1 MKCAKILL
9 SVPEA
14 GLGNFYPQ
22 RRSNFG
28 KGPSV
33 APQNVKVG
41 ASSMFTTPRL
51 IIVATAVAL
60 LAGCASPNP
69 YDNQGQADQS
79 SGMSKTAKYGG
90 LGALAGALAGAAI
103 DHNNR
108 GKGALIGAAVVG
120 ASAAGYG
127 YYADKQEAKLRA
139 SMANT
144 GVEVQRQGD
153 QIKLIMPGNI
163 TFATDSAAIA
173 SSFYQPLNNLANS
186 LREFNQ
192 NAIEIVGYTDSTGSR
207 QHNMDLSYQR
217 AQSVATYL
225 TSQGVSPANLS
236 ARGAGP
242 DNPIAS
248 NADVNGRAQNRRVE
262 VNLKPIPGQQYQQ
275 YQQ

>member
-1 MKCAKILL
+1 
-9 SVPEA
+9 
-14 GLGNFYPQ
+14 
-22 RRSNFG
+22 
-28 KGPSV
+28 
-33 APQNVKVG
+33 
-41 ASSMFTTPRL
+41 MFTSRRL
-51 IIVATAVAL
+51 IVVATAVAL
-60 LAGCASPNP
+60 LSGCASPNP
-69 YDNQGQADQS
+69 YDNQGQASTES

-103 DHNNR
+103 GHDNR

-127 YYADKQEAKLRA
+127 YYADQQEKKLRA

-163 TFATDSAAIA
+163 IFATDSANIA

-186 LREFNQ
+186 LKEFNQ
-192 NAIEIVGYTDSTGSR
+192 NQIEIVGYTDSTGSR
-207 QHNMDLSYQR
+207 QHNMDLSQRR

-225 TSQGVSPANLS
+225 TSQGVSGANLS

-242 DNPIAS
+242 DNPVAS

-262 VNLKPIPGQQYQQ
+262 VNLKAIPGQQYQEAPQ
-275 YQQ
+275 QQGQTYQQYP

>member
-1 MKCAKILL
+1 
-9 SVPEA
+9 
-14 GLGNFYPQ
+14 
-22 RRSNFG
+22 
-28 KGPSV
+28 
-33 APQNVKVG
+33 
-41 ASSMFTTPRL
+41 MFTKQRL

-60 LAGCASPNP
+60 LSGCASPNP
-69 YDNQGQADQS
+69 YDSSQGQADGGS
-79 SGMSKTAKYGG
+79 TGMSKTAKYGG

-103 DHNNR
+103 NHDNR

-127 YYADKQEAKLRA
+127 YYADQQEKKLRA

-163 TFATDSAAIA
+163 TFATDSANIA
-173 SSFYQPLNNLANS
+173 SSFYQPLNNLAGS
-186 LREFNQ
+186 LKEFNQ
-192 NAIEIVGYTDSTGSR
+192 NQIEIVGYTDSTGSH
-207 QHNMDLSYQR
+207 QHNMDLSQRR

-225 TSQGVSPANLS
+225 TSQGVSGANLS

-248 NADVNGRAQNRRVE
+248 NGDVNGRAQNRRVE
-262 VNLKPIPGQQYQQ
+262 VNLKAIPGQEYPQQ
-275 YQQ
+275 